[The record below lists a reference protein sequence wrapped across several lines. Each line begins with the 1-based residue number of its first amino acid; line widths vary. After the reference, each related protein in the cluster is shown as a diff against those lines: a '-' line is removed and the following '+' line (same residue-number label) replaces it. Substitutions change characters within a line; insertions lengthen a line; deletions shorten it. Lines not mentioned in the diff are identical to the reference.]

1 MMCQSLIL
9 MNTDTSGGLLDNGTW
24 TDTLSELQS
33 NAVDEWATTAFMSA
47 ERNKHFK
54 CTTPF
59 DRKFDAEHFCI
70 FILLI

>member
-1 MMCQSLIL
+1 VPITFIL
-9 MNTDTSGGLLDNGTW
+9 MDTDTSGGLLDNGTW
-24 TDTLSELQS
+24 TDALGELQS
-33 NAVDEWATTAFMSA
+33 NAVNTWATTAFILA

-59 DRKFDAEHFCI
+59 GRKFDAEHFCI